1 MARGD
6 EEYDGQ
12 DSDHDSD
19 EVLSDDADVYGGS
32 GRNASSRRIAG
43 RSSSNVKKSG
53 NGSTQKRNAEKEGAT
68 SRAADVAARAKKAS
82 GNTKDKGYAWEATYK
97 RSWDAVREDAGGS
110 LAGAVRGLLE
120 ASKRRRTLHDS
131 APVQRGIIRHLVL
144 ILDLSESMLE
154 KDLRPSRFLL
164 TLQYAREFVSEYF
177 DQNPIGQMSILAT
190 REGVAE
196 RVTSMSGNTAEHIES
211 LQSRKLTPKGEPSL
225 QNALEMARSNLAH
238 LPSANSREV
247 LVIFGS
253 LTTCDPGNI
262 HDTVSTLAKD
272 NVHVSMLCLAAE
284 VKVCKEICKRTHGK
298 FGVSIDEGHYRDL
311 LFDHINPPEVEANDR
326 RRTRNQNDEDEDD
339 EYDEGVDLMQMG
351 FPARL
356 PTNNA
361 PTLCACHNRLKSG
374 GYVCPRCS
382 VKICDVPTDCPVCG
396 LTVVMSTHLARS
408 YHHLFPVPNYI
419 AIGWK
424 QLAAVLQMVTGKQEK
439 ARLQG
444 AQQRACFGCAASFEP
459 LPDTY
464 SIDSNR
470 NTSMNGQQSDDTT
483 EQSINVANS
492 GRYECPRCRHH
503 FCLECDAFIHESLH
517 QCPGCQ

>member
-1 MARGD
+1 MPPKH
-6 EEYDGQ
+6 
-12 DSDHDSD
+12 HDSD
-19 EVLSDDADVYGGS
+19 EVLSDDADVYSAARS
-32 GRNASSRRIAG
+32 GSSRRIAG
-43 RSSSNVKKSG
+43 GGRSTTTRRTSE
-53 NGSTQKRNAEKEGAT
+53 NGQDGAT
-68 SRAADVAARAKKAS
+68 KRAADIAAKAKKTS
-82 GNTKDKGYAWEATYK
+82 GNAKDKGYAWEATYK

-272 NVHVSMLCLAAE
+272 NVHVSMVCLAAE

-298 FGVSIDEGHYRDL
+298 YGVSIDEGHYRDL

-326 RRTRNQNDEDEDD
+326 RRTTNQDEDD

-374 GYVCPRCS
+374 GYVCPRCL
-382 VKICDVPTDCPVCG
+382 VKLCDVPTDCPVCG

-424 QLAAVLQMVTGKQEK
+424 QL
-439 ARLQG
+439 QG
-444 AQQRACFGCAASFEP
+444 AKQSACFGCAASFEP

-464 SIDSNR
+464 ALNSNGESNANATTNGDS
-470 NTSMNGQQSDDTT
+470 T
-483 EQSINVANS
+483 EQPANVASS
-492 GRYECPRCRHH
+492 GRYECPKCRHH

>member
-6 EEYDGQ
+6 DEYEQ
-12 DSDHDSD
+12 NSDRDSD
-19 EVLSDDADVYGGS
+19 EVLSDDADVYSGGGRS
-32 GRNASSRRIAG
+32 GSSRRIAG
-43 RSSSNVKKSG
+43 GSRSNTKRMAE
-53 NGSTQKRNAEKEGAT
+53 NGSIQKRTGQDGAT
-68 SRAADVAARAKKAS
+68 KRAADTAAKAKKAS
-82 GNTKDKGYAWEATYK
+82 GNAKDKGYAWEATYK

-196 RVTSMSGNTAEHIES
+196 RITSMSGNTAEHIES

-272 NVHVSMLCLAAE
+272 NVHVSMVCLAAE

-311 LFDHINPPEVEANDR
+311 LFEHINPPEVEANER
-326 RRTRNQNDEDEDD
+326 RRTTNQDEDD

-374 GYVCPRCS
+374 GYVCPRCL

-424 QLAAVLQMVTGKQEK
+424 QLAAVLYMSTGGKDET
-439 ARLQG
+439 RLQG
-444 AQQRACFGCAASFEP
+444 AQQNACFGCAASFEP

-464 SIDSNR
+464 AVDSDGDHII
-470 NTSMNGQQSDDTT
+470 TNGQQNGKAT
-483 EQSINVANS
+483 EQAQSANVATS
-492 GRYECPRCRHH
+492 GRYECPKCRHH